1 MLGKL
6 FKYELRSGA
15 LPVPFMLL
23 ALGIVY
29 LLGLLADALKI
40 SQIKTTMAIALILI
54 GVAALVLGMIYVVSR
69 CAKGL
74 YGAEGYLMQTL
85 PVSRGKMITVKV
97 ICGYLVLLM
106 SGVVFVAA
114 LAGFF
119 FLNDLQDMLQQFA
132 DAWKDML
139 IPMLL
144 YMLGSVGTQLLAM
157 LGALYLS
164 VALANTRVMQRNNV
178 LMAIVFYF
186 VCSTVISLV
195 ELAAVLLLPFGV
207 IFSGE
212 GVSVTLTPMVVSL
225 FESGLPGQVESINE
239 IYGMPIG
246 LGNLLADVLMGVGM
260 LIGARW
266 VMEHKASVK

>member
-40 SQIKTTMAIALILI
+40 SQMKTTMAVALVLI

>member
-40 SQIKTTMAIALILI
+40 SQMKTTMAVALVLI

-144 YMLGSVGTQLLAM
+144 YMLGSVGIQLLAM

>member
-40 SQIKTTMAIALILI
+40 SQMKTTMAVALVLI

-132 DAWKDML
+132 DAWKEML

>member
-40 SQIKTTMAIALILI
+40 SQMKTTMAVALVLI

-195 ELAAVLLLPFGV
+195 GM

>member
-40 SQIKTTMAIALILI
+40 SQMKTTMAVSLVLI

>member
-1 MLGKL
+1 
-6 FKYELRSGA
+6 
-15 LPVPFMLL
+15 
-23 ALGIVY
+23 
-29 LLGLLADALKI
+29 
-40 SQIKTTMAIALILI
+40 
-54 GVAALVLGMIYVVSR
+54 
-69 CAKGL
+69 
-74 YGAEGYLMQTL
+74 
-85 PVSRGKMITVKV
+85 
-97 ICGYLVLLM
+97 
-106 SGVVFVAA
+106 
-114 LAGFF
+114 
-119 FLNDLQDMLQQFA
+119 
-132 DAWKDML
+132 

>member
-40 SQIKTTMAIALILI
+40 SQMKTTMAVALVLI

-195 ELAAVLLLPFGV
+195 ELAAVLLLPFGM

>member
-1 MLGKL
+1 MLQ
-6 FKYELRSGA
+6 RSH
-15 LPVPFMLL
+15 
-23 ALGIVY
+23 
-29 LLGLLADALKI
+29 
-40 SQIKTTMAIALILI
+40 
-54 GVAALVLGMIYVVSR
+54 
-69 CAKGL
+69 
-74 YGAEGYLMQTL
+74 
-85 PVSRGKMITVKV
+85 
-97 ICGYLVLLM
+97 
-106 SGVVFVAA
+106 
-114 LAGFF
+114 GFF

-144 YMLGSVGTQLLAM
+144 YMLGSVGTQLLGDARRSVSFG
-157 LGALYLS
+157 GAGQDPRK
-164 VALANTRVMQRNNV
+164 ARNNV